1 MYLPTGRW
9 ANSVSVVVVT
19 FNSADVIRRALC
31 SVPVGAELIVVDN
44 ASTDNSLALAEAEGA
59 RCIRQ
64 RKNTGFGRACN
75 IGAAASSRELIL
87 FLNPDAVLNEGA
99 LEAMAAAAHR
109 YPEAGAI
116 GPMLIDG
123 DGNSIWRF
131 SSILHPMGH
140 AGQPVEPEAACCV
153 PLLTG
158 AALLCRRVAFEE
170 VGGFDENIFL
180 YHEDDDLCLRLTNNG
195 WPLIYEP
202 TAQTYHVFGQSCRLS
217 KDMIRFKSE
226 QRLLSH
232 AYVARKYDLKFDL
245 EHEWRRAIKRLLLSL
260 ITFDRRRRAAALGRI
275 DALHAL
281 QSARKAFSGAD
292 TVAEFSWPCRD
303 SVGHERRP
311 RRLWGLTRRALTNQS
326 AREKTASRAPSR
338 ERRLFPD

>member
-1 MYLPTGRW
+1 MDLPTGRW

-19 FNSADVIRRALC
+19 FNSASVIRRALR
-31 SVPVGAELIVVDN
+31 SVPAGAELIVVDN
-44 ASTDNSLALAEAEGA
+44 ASSDNSLVLAEAEGA

-75 IGAAASSRELIL
+75 IGAAVSSREFIL

-99 LEAMAAAAHR
+99 LEAMAEAAHR
-109 YPEAGAI
+109 HPEAGAV
-116 GPMLIDG
+116 GPMLVDG
-123 DGNSIWRF
+123 DGRSVWRF

-140 AGQPVEPEAACCV
+140 AVQRKPVEPEAACCV

-158 AALLCRRVAFEE
+158 AALLCRRTAFEE

-195 WPLIYEP
+195 WSLIYEP
-202 TAQTYHVFGQSCRLS
+202 AAHTYHVFGQSCRPTR
-217 KDMIRFKSE
+217 KIIRFKSE

-232 AYVARKYDLKFDL
+232 AYVARKYDLEFDL
-245 EHEWRRAIKRLLLSL
+245 EHEWRRAIKRLVLSFV
-260 ITFDRRRRAAALGRI
+260 TFDRRRRAAALGRI

-281 QSARKAFSGAD
+281 QSAHKAFPGAD
-292 TVAEFSWPCRD
+292 ALPEFSSWP
-303 SVGHERRP
+303 VETTQGM
-311 RRLWGLTRRALTNQS
+311 S
-326 AREKTASRAPSR
+326 ADLAAYGASRDA
-338 ERRLFPD
+338 L